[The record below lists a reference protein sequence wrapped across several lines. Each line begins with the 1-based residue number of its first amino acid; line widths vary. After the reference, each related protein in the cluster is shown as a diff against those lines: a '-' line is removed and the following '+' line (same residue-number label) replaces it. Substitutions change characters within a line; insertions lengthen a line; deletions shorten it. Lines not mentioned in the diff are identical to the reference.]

1 MTSTATRDRL
11 EARDLACIRGER
23 LVFEGL
29 GFSLHQGCALR
40 LTGPN
45 GSGKTTLLRL
55 LAGLARP
62 YAGTISW
69 NGDGIAADPDAHRR
83 RTAWLGH
90 CDAVK
95 PWMSVAEN
103 VRFWAALRGRDAA
116 MVDGALDAVGLA
128 GLADLPAQV
137 LSAGQ
142 RRRLALARVFASGAR
157 LWLLDEPTVGLDAP
171 SRTALETA
179 LAAHCAAG
187 GLAVVATHQ
196 PVALPDEAALDLAPR
211 KAA

>member
-1 MTSTATRDRL
+1 MTASTADRL
-11 EARDLACIRGER
+11 EAQDLACIRGER

-29 GFSLHQGCALR
+29 SFRLAAGQALR

-45 GSGKTTLLRL
+45 GSGKTSLLRL
-55 LAGLARP
+55 LAALVRP
-62 YAGTISW
+62 VSGVVAW
-69 NGDGIAADPDAHRR
+69 NDRDIRDDADSHRR

-90 CDAVK
+90 ADAVK
-95 PWMSVAEN
+95 PWMSVGEN
-103 VRFWAALRGRDAA
+103 VRFWAALRGQREAA
-116 MVDGALDAVGLA
+116 VGRALSAVGLA
-128 GLADLPAQV
+128 ALADLPAQV

-142 RRRLALARVFASGAR
+142 RRRLALARVFASGTR

-171 SRTALETA
+171 SRVALEAA
-179 LAAHCAAG
+179 LADHCAAG

-196 PVALPDEAALDLAPR
+196 PVTLPHEAVLDLSSP